1 MAPAIFRY
9 TSACRAAVV
18 LAVAVAA
25 ALLFSSGDLSYISVL
40 VANYFLFF
48 PAVLFLWVHTLNS
61 YDMLQATHGKQRW

>member
-48 PAVLFLWVHTLNS
+48 SRSIIPLGAYV
-61 YDMLQATHGKQRW
+61 K